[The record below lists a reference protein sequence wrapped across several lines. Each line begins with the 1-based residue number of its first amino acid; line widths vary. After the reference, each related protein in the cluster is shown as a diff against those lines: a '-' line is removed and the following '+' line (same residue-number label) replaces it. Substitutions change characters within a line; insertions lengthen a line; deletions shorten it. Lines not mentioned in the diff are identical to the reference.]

1 LFAKVFDVQ
10 IDISKYENR
19 TRKPARI
26 PHAIIPSSE
35 GYIMDTRTNEEWLSD
50 LRGEY
55 KDEAIEDLRRL
66 LKRGLIY
73 ALSSRIKTDLE
84 HQVEDFV
91 QDAILRILDKLDTF
105 RGESKFTTWAQ
116 KVAVRV
122 AFTEMRRKRWKDIS
136 IEDLLPEDSGDFTPL
151 ILSDPS
157 PNPDKRATQ
166 ESLLKMV
173 DQILAEE
180 LTERQRT
187 ALLAIMHGGMPLEE
201 VAQRMDTNRNA
212 LYKLLHDAR
221 KQMRSRLIEKGLTPQ
236 EVLEVFDNG

>member
-1 LFAKVFDVQ
+1 MG
-10 IDISKYENR
+10 S
-19 TRKPARI
+19 
-26 PHAIIPSSE
+26 
-35 GYIMDTRTNEEWLSD
+35 RTNEEWLRD
-50 LRGEY
+50 LRG
-55 KDEAIEDLRRL
+55 DNQDQAIDDLRKL

-136 IEDLLPEDSGDFTPL
+136 IEDLMPEDSGDFTPL
-151 ILSDPS
+151 VLADPS
-157 PNPDKRATQ
+157 PDPEKRATQ
-166 ESLLKMV
+166 ESLLEMIGQMMSE
-173 DQILAEE
+173 D

-201 VAQRMDTNRNA
+201 VARRMDTNRNA

-221 KQMRSRLIEKGLTPQ
+221 KQMRNRLQEKGFSTE
-236 EVLEVFDNG
+236 EVLAVFESK

>member
-1 LFAKVFDVQ
+1 MGK
-10 IDISKYENR
+10 
-19 TRKPARI
+19 
-26 PHAIIPSSE
+26 
-35 GYIMDTRTNEEWLSD
+35 RTNEEWLRD
-50 LRGEY
+50 LQGAN
-55 KDEAIEDLRRL
+55 KDRAIEDLRKL
-66 LKRGLIY
+66 LKKGLIY

-84 HQVEDFV
+84 QQVEDFV

-151 ILSDPS
+151 VLSDPS
-157 PNPDKRATQ
+157 PDPDKRATQ

-173 DQILAEE
+173 DQMLYED
-180 LTERQRT
+180 LTELQRT
-187 ALLAIMHGGMPLEE
+187 ALLAIMHGGMPLDE
-201 VAQRMDTNRNA
+201 VARRMDTNRNA

-221 KQMRSRLIEKGLTPQ
+221 KQMRIRLQEKGFTPE
-236 EVLEVFDNG
+236 EVLAVFESG